1 MTTVAAFVL
10 TGGKSSRMGQE
21 KSALLL
27 DGHTLLD
34 RAIDIA
40 REASENVRLLGAP
53 YLPSSGGCGID
64 IIPDRFPGC
73 GPLAGI
79 DAALAATNAELNF
92 ILSVDTPFV
101 PITFVRYLVDRA
113 RANDALV
120 TYPRLTSGY
129 QPLCA
134 VYRREFGPIAEA
146 SLQTGDYKI
155 NPLFARAPTCTI
167 DDTDLRKLGFTDEIF
182 DNLNTPEDWER
193 AQQRLH
199 TP

>member
-21 KSALLL
+21 KSTLLL
-27 DGHTLLD
+27 NGNTLLE
-34 RAIDIA
+34 RAIEIA
-40 REASENVRLLGAP
+40 HVASEDVRLLGATDSVTN
-53 YLPSSGGCGID
+53 LTV
-64 IIPDRFPGC
+64 IPDRFPGC

-92 ILSVDTPFV
+92 ILSVDTPFIPQV
-101 PITFVRYLVDRA
+101 FVRHLVNRA
-113 RANDALV
+113 RDNDALV

-134 VYRREFGPIAEA
+134 VYRKEFGTFADA
-146 SLQTGDYKI
+146 ALRSGNYKI
-155 NPLFARAPTCTI
+155 DPLFARIATCTI
-167 DDTDLRKLGFTDEIF
+167 DDAELRKLGFGEEIF

-193 AQQRLH
+193 AQRRLH
-199 TP
+199 MA

>member
-10 TGGKSSRMGQE
+10 TGCKSSRMGQE

-27 DGHTLLD
+27 DGNTLLE
-34 RAIDIA
+34 RAIEIA
-40 REASENVRLLGAP
+40 SSASENVRLLGSPGVGTNLTAV
-53 YLPSSGGCGID
+53 
-64 IIPDRFPGC
+64 PDRFPGC

-79 DAALAATNAELNF
+79 DAALAASNAELNF

-101 PITFVRYLVDRA
+101 PQDFVRYLIDRG
-113 RANDALV
+113 RENDALV

-134 VYRREFGPIAEA
+134 VYRKEFGPIAEA
-146 SLQTGDYKI
+146 SLRSGHYKI
-155 NPLFARAPTCTI
+155 DPLFARITTCTI
-167 DDTDLRKLGFTDEIF
+167 DDADLRKLGFGEEIF

-193 AQQRLH
+193 AQRRLH
-199 TP
+199 TA

>member
-1 MTTVAAFVL
+1 MTTVEAFVL

-27 DGHTLLD
+27 GGHTLLD
-34 RAIDIA
+34 RAIEIA
-40 REASENVRLLGAP
+40 SAASENVRLLGAP
-53 YLPSSGGCGID
+53 HLPSFGNYGTDS
-64 IIPDRFPGC
+64 IPDRFPGC

-79 DAALAATNAELNF
+79 DAALAATNADLNF

-101 PITFVRYLVDRA
+101 PTAFVRYLVNRA
-113 RANDALV
+113 SANNALV
-120 TYPRLTSGY
+120 TYPRLASGY

-134 VYRREFGPIAEA
+134 VYRRQFGPIAEA
-146 SLQTGDYKI
+146 ALRTGSYKI
-155 NPLFARAPTCTI
+155 DPLFARIPTCTV
-167 DDTDLRKLGFTDEIF
+167 DDAELRKLGFSDEIF

-199 TP
+199 TA

>member
-1 MTTVAAFVL
+1 MTRVAAFVL
-10 TGGKSSRMGQE
+10 IGGKSSRMGQE

-27 DGHTLLD
+27 HGRTLLD
-34 RAIDIA
+34 QAIEIA
-40 REASENVRLLGAP
+40 TAASQDVRLLGNQS
-53 YLPSSGGCGID
+53 LPTNLPVIS
-64 IIPDRFPGC
+64 DRFPGC
-73 GPLAGI
+73 GPLSGI
-79 DAALAATNAELNF
+79 DAALFATTAELNF

-101 PITFVRYLVDRA
+101 PTAFVRYLVDRA
-113 RANDALV
+113 QDTQAVV

-134 VYRREFGPIAEA
+134 VYRKNFGPIAEA
-146 SLQTGDYKI
+146 ALQSGHYKI
-155 NPLFARAPTCTI
+155 DPLFARIPTCTI
-167 DDTDLRKLGFTDEIF
+167 DDAELRKLGFSDEIF